1 MIRRPPRSTL
11 FPYTTLF
18 RSPQGDIESN
28 YIQLLLQTNVIQGFV
43 DSVVDSLVKEGEKD
57 KLLELYAAMEKVAK
71 EDETTGI
78 DKRQTS
84 DSEQAYLD
92 NLKR

>member
-1 MIRRPPRSTL
+1 M
-11 FPYTTLF
+11 
-18 RSPQGDIESN
+18 
-28 YIQLLLQTNVIQGFV
+28 
-43 DSVVDSLVKEGEKD
+43 DSLVKEGEKD
-57 KLLELYAAMEKVAK
+57 KLLELYASMEKVAK

-84 DSEQAYLD
+84 NSEQAYLD